1 MAGGGEVTGRG
12 KVPGRGE
19 MPGRGEFIGGQ
30 EKCPEGQ
37 THKFGVQY
45 PG

>member
-19 MPGRGEFIGGQ
+19 AIGRQ

-45 PG
+45 SG

>member
-1 MAGGGEVTGRG
+1 MVGGGEVTRRG

-19 MPGRGEFIGGQ
+19 VIGGQ